1 MTIINMVGGGGS
13 DISSIDIPTFAY
25 GYTFTLRPSS
35 TSSTSSTPQGITGVN
50 EPLKLRYVEDT
61 KRGVVFVDVD
71 TESTSPV
78 IDSLSTANY
87 SMYKYTTANVVKV
100 DKLIEVLNNAG
111 LSSCKGN
118 ISGYR
123 TGIEIKD
130 GVMKGSTKF
139 VNTTS
144 NYINSTYHTYGF
156 QKTENSLTLTT
167 SPGNAAQPS
176 HFTNVFTYFRT
187 GTTNPVSDVGVM
199 LVPTS
204 ITITG

>member
-1 MTIINMVGGGGS
+1 MVGGGGS

-25 GYTFTLRPSS
+25 GYTFTLTPSTS
-35 TSSTSSTPQGITGVN
+35 SSTSSTPQGITGVN

-71 TESTSPV
+71 NESTSPV

-87 SMYKYTTANVVKV
+87 GMYKYTTANVVKV

-111 LSSCKGN
+111 LSTCKGN

-123 TGIEIKD
+123 TGVEIKD
-130 GVMKGSTKF
+130 GVMNGSTKF

-156 QKTENSLTLTT
+156 SKTEDSLTLTT
-167 SPGNAAQPS
+167 SPGQAVTPN
-176 HFTNVFTYFRT
+176 HFKNQFTYFRT
-187 GTTNPVSDVGVM
+187 GTTNTVSNVGVM

>member
-25 GYTFTLRPSS
+25 GYTFKLNPST
-35 TSSTSSTPQGITGVN
+35 TSSSSSTPQCITGVN
-50 EPLKLRYVEDT
+50 DPLKLRYVEDT

-71 TESTSPV
+71 TESTSAV
-78 IDSLSTANY
+78 INSLSTGNY
-87 SMYKYTTANVVKV
+87 GMYKYNTANVVKV
-100 DKLIEVLNNAG
+100 NKLIEVLDNAG
-111 LSSCKGN
+111 LTSCKGN

-123 TGIEIKD
+123 TGVEIKD
-130 GVMKGSTKF
+130 GVMSGSTKF

-156 QKTENSLTLTT
+156 QKTEDSFILTT
-167 SPGNAAQPS
+167 SPGQAAQPS

-187 GTTNPVSDVGVM
+187 GTTNPVSNVGVM